1 MKKITMTTNA
11 RKDLLLLFF
20 FALLVFVLSYY
31 FDIFIFIVRFLER
44 HPRHII
50 YVDEVVMSL
59 LSLSIGFAVY
69 SWRRWVELRKETSE
83 RIRLQEELLKM
94 AETRAEAERIICK
107 QLHVEIE
114 QRKQGERN
122 ASSQGHKNKGPFR
135 RPS

>member
-11 RKDLLLLFF
+11 RKDLLLLFL
-20 FALLVFVLSYY
+20 FALLVFILSYY

-50 YVDEVVMSL
+50 YVDEVVMTL
-59 LSLSIGFAVY
+59 LSISIGFAVY
-69 SWRRWVELRKETSE
+69 SWRRWMELRRETTE
-83 RIRLQEELLKM
+83 RMRLQEELLRI
-94 AETRAEAERIICK
+94 AETKAETERIISK

-114 QRKQGERN
+114 QRKQSEKNTFPAGR
-122 ASSQGHKNKGPFR
+122 KNKGPFR

>member
-1 MKKITMTTNA
+1 MKKITMTTST

-50 YVDEVVMSL
+50 YVDEVVMTL
-59 LSLSIGFAVY
+59 LSISIGFAVY
-69 SWRRWVELRKETSE
+69 SWRRWMELRRETSE
-83 RIRLQEELLKM
+83 RMRLQEELLRI
-94 AETRAEAERIICK
+94 AETKAETERIISK

-114 QRKQGERN
+114 QRKQSEKN
-122 ASSQGHKNKGPFR
+122 TFPAGHKNKGSFR